1 MKYLYFYSALPCVS
15 QNGLTASKNSL
26 PPNAT
31 KVEFH
36 LLVFTLPKYLDI

>member
-36 LLVFTLPKYLDI
+36 LLVFILPKYLDI